1 MNIIENLQKVYPLSK
16 EEVEFFIQSAPRRYK
31 VHFIEKRN
39 GRGLREIAQPTA
51 ELKIIQ
57 RWITKKFINK
67 LPVHDAAM
75 AYRLGKGIKNH
86 ASSHAQQKYLL
97 KLDFKDFFPSI
108 KPRDLKLH
116 LVNHTDIPKEDILV
130 ILKLLFR
137 YDKSKRGFSLSIGAP
152 SSPSVSNTIMYPF
165 DEMVSDY
172 CKKRKIKYTRYAD
185 DLAFSTNQPH
195 ILDVL
200 QNYIRELCRSLKYP
214 RLELNEEKSVF
225 TSKKFRRQL
234 TGLTLTNEGKI
245 SLGRDKKRL
254 IRAMAH
260 NYKLNKLAPNE
271 TLRLRGWLAF
281 ALSVEPGYVE
291 SIERMLGKDIYEK
304 LMK

>member
-1 MNIIENLQKVYPLSK
+1 MNIIENLQKAYPLSK

-31 VHFIEKRN
+31 VHHIEKRN
-39 GRGLREIAQPTA
+39 GRGLRVIAQPTA

-57 RWITKKFINK
+57 RWVTKKFINK
-67 LPVHDAAM
+67 LPVHDSAM

-86 ASSHAQQKYLL
+86 ANSHAQQKYLL

-116 LVNHTDIPKEDILV
+116 LANYTDLHKDDISV

-137 YDKSKRGFSLSIGAP
+137 YDKSKGLSLSIGAP
-152 SSPSVSNTIMYPF
+152 SSPAVSNTIMYPF

-185 DLAFSTNQPH
+185 DLAFSTNHPH

-200 QNYIRELCRSLKYP
+200 QNFIRELCESLKYP
-214 RLELNEEKSVF
+214 KLKLNEEKSVF
-225 TSKKFRRQL
+225 TSKKFQRQL
-234 TGLTLTNEGKI
+234 TGLILTNDGKI

-260 NYKLNKLAPNE
+260 NYKIDKLDPKE
-271 TLRLRGWLAF
+271 VSRLRGWLAF
-281 ALSVEPGYVE
+281 ALSVEPEYVE
-291 SIERMLGKDIYEK
+291 SIKRMLDKDIYEK